1 LIAINNWKELVEVRT
16 RLRKMIKRATSDFS
30 FKKMGAAMNSWKQF
44 VSGSDMNSL
53 SDSLEKERK
62 EKAQLQNEIETV
74 KEEMDELIIFR
85 NKVFFRDRAKAVKV
99 SERSERSLRK
109 TRILAMD
116 LAKWLQK
123 ATSTTKLTN
132 SIRLARLVRF
142 ARASLKMLLASLGAG
157 AQSHSPQP
165 NLPSTDC
172 LG

>member
-1 LIAINNWKELVEVRT
+1 
-16 RLRKMIKRATSDFS
+16 MIKRATSDFS

-123 ATSTTKLTN
+123 ATSTTKLN
-132 SIRLARLVRF
+132 
-142 ARASLKMLLASLGAG
+142 
-157 AQSHSPQP
+157 
-165 NLPSTDC
+165 
-172 LG
+172 